1 MEMRY
6 MQINVDAADFY
17 MLKPEKMCFAVVEL
31 NELENFAIAFRIAF
45 LDLQNWLFWSTNR
58 TSFLFH
64 MFHKYKSMCISNGLD
79 SLEDST

>member
-1 MEMRY
+1 MRY

-45 LDLQNWLFWSTNR
+45 LDLQNWLF
-58 TSFLFH
+58 
-64 MFHKYKSMCISNGLD
+64 
-79 SLEDST
+79 